1 MRYAAIALAAAVL
14 AAGPAS
20 ADDSSA
26 TLSAGSIVFT
36 KNTPVR
42 MAAEDLYVSPN
53 AVRIRF
59 AFENP
64 SAKDVETIVAF
75 PLPDIATGD
84 FAESAIGT
92 VTDDPKNFIGF
103 KAVVDGKPVA
113 VTVEQRA
120 FLKNKDVT
128 AQLVAAGAVIN
139 PVNDGG
145 YEKLGKL
152 AKDKKKALIAAGLAE
167 GDGADEFYP
176 QWTVKTKFYW
186 TQKFPAKK
194 TVVIEHSYQPVTGQ
208 SFFTTEYHKRTD
220 KNLFGTIDYCIDERT
235 WATLA
240 ARTGGNGQPADGVRL
255 MNTYETGYILSTAGN
270 WQGPIGK
277 FHLTLD
283 KLKPDNIISLCW
295 DGELKKTAPTTF
307 EFNKDN
313 FAPKRDIN
321 LIVMESAAPIP

>member
-1 MRYAAIALAAAVL
+1 MRYAAMALAAAVL

-42 MAAEDLYVSPN
+42 MAAEDLYVSPG

-75 PLPDIATGD
+75 PLPDIAVGQLWETP
-84 FAESAIGT
+84 IGT
-92 VTDDPKNFIGF
+92 VTNDPKNFIGF

-120 FLKNKDVT
+120 FVKGKDVT
-128 AQLVAAGAVIN
+128 AQLVAAGMPLIPMVG
-139 PVNDGG
+139 GG
-145 YEKLGKL
+145 YEIVDKLSKE
-152 AKDKKKALIAAGLAE
+152 KKRALIAAGLAE
-167 GDGADEFYP
+167 GDSDSFFG

-220 KNLFGTIDYCIDERT
+220 KNLFGSIDYCIDERT

-240 ARTGGNGQPADGVRL
+240 ARTGGNPAPSDGTRL
-255 MNTYETGYILSTAGN
+255 MNTYETSYILSTAGN

-283 KLKPDNIISLCW
+283 KLKADNILSLCW
-295 DGELKKTAPTTF
+295 DGDLKKTGPTTF
-307 EFNKDN
+307 EFAADN

-321 LIVMESAAPIP
+321 LVVMESAAPIP

>member
-1 MRYAAIALAAAVL
+1 MRIAGWVAALAVMGAAN
-14 AAGPAS
+14 

-26 TLSAGSIVFT
+26 MLKAGSIVFT

-42 MAAEDLYVSPN
+42 MAAEDLYVSPT

-59 AFENP
+59 EFENP
-64 SAKDVETIVAF
+64 TGRDVETLVAF
-75 PLPDIATGD
+75 PLPDISTWD
-84 FAESAIGT
+84 FAESPIGT
-92 VTDDPKNFIGF
+92 ITDDAKNFIGF

-120 FLKNKDVT
+120 FLKTKDVT
-128 AQLVAAGAVIN
+128 AQLLAAGAVLN
-139 PVNDGG
+139 PVADGG
-145 YEKLGKL
+145 YEKLAKL
-152 AKDKKKALIAAGLAE
+152 PKEKKKALIAAGLAE

-194 TVVIEHSYQPVTGQ
+194 KVVIEHSYQPVTGQ
-208 SFFTTEYHKRTD
+208 SFFTTAYHKRGD
-220 KNLFGTIDYCIDERT
+220 KALFGNLDYCIDDRT

-240 ARTGGNGQPADGVRL
+240 ARTGGSGEPSDGTRL
-255 MNTYETGYILSTAGN
+255 MTTYETSYILSTAGN

-283 KLKPDNIISLCW
+283 KLKSDNVLSLCW
-295 DGELKKTAPTTF
+295 DGDLKKTGATTF
-307 EFNKDN
+307 EFSRDN
-313 FAPKRDIN
+313 FAPKRDI
-321 LIVMESAAPIP
+321 VMAVFENAGPQ

>member
-1 MRYAAIALAAAVL
+1 MHFAKWVL
-14 AAGPAS
+14 AAMVVAGAAE

-26 TLSAGSIVFT
+26 MLRAGSIVFT
-36 KNTPVR
+36 KSTPVR
-42 MAAEDLYVSPN
+42 MAAEELYVSPN

-59 AFENP
+59 EFENP

-75 PLPDIATGD
+75 PLPDLATWD

-92 VTDDPKNFIGF
+92 VTDDARNFVGF
-103 KAVVDGKPVA
+103 KAVVDGKPVT

-139 PVNDGG
+139 PVTAGG
-145 YEKLGKL
+145 YDKL
-152 AKDKKKALIAAGLAE
+152 AKLPAAKKKALIAAGLAE
-167 GDGADEFYP
+167 GDGGEAFYP

-186 TQKFPAKK
+186 TQKFPAKQ

-208 SFFTTEYHKRTD
+208 SFFTTAYHKRTE
-220 KNLFGTIDYCIDERT
+220 KNLFGDLNYCIDERT

-240 ARTGGNGQPADGVRL
+240 ARTEGDQKPSEGTRL
-255 MNTYETGYILSTAGN
+255 MNTFETSYILSTAGN

-283 KLKPDNIISLCW
+283 KLKADNILSLCW
-295 DGELKKTAPTTF
+295 DGELKQTGATTF
-307 EFNKDN
+307 EFNQDN
-313 FAPKRDIN
+313 FAPKRDIVM
-321 LIVMESAAPIP
+321 IVFENAGPQ

>member
-1 MRYAAIALAAAVL
+1 MRHAAFALAAAAIV
-14 AAGPAS
+14 AAPGY

-26 TLSAGSIVFT
+26 MLSAGGIVFT
-36 KNTPVR
+36 KTTPVR
-42 MAAEDLYVSPN
+42 MVAEDLYVSPN

-59 AFENP
+59 EFQNP
-64 SAKDVETIVAF
+64 TSRDVETLVAF
-75 PLPDIATGD
+75 PLPDIATWD

-92 VTDDPKNFIGF
+92 VTDDSKNFIGF
-103 KAVVDGKPVA
+103 KAMIDGKPVA

-139 PVNDGG
+139 PVTDGG
-145 YEKLGKL
+145 YEKLAKL
-152 AKDKKKALIAAGLAE
+152 SKEKKKALIAAGLAE

-176 QWTVKTKFYW
+176 QWIVKTKFYW
-186 TQKFPAKK
+186 TQKFPHQK

-208 SFFTTEYHKRTD
+208 SFFTTAYHKRTD
-220 KNLFGTIDYCIDERT
+220 KKLFGDIDYCIDERT

-240 ARTGGNGQPADGVRL
+240 ARTGGNGKPDEGTRL
-255 MNTYETGYILSTAGN
+255 MNTYETGYILSTAAN

-283 KLKPDNIISLCW
+283 KLKPDNILSLCW
-295 DGELKKTAPTTF
+295 DGELKKTGPTTF
-307 EFNKDN
+307 EFSKDN
-313 FAPKRDIN
+313 YAPKRDIN
-321 LIVMESAAPIP
+321 LVVMESAAPIP